1 MIVPLIEIAQDGFG
15 TIIDIEDSSL
25 WQPKNS
31 KKNHRVY
38 LNCVTL
44 KIDTTHT

>member
-1 MIVPLIEIAQDGFG
+1 MSLIGIAQDGFG
-15 TIIDIEDSSL
+15 TIINIEDSSL

-38 LNCVTL
+38 IFELCNFEN
-44 KIDTTHT
+44 